1 MLSLTP
7 TMTPTAAAATRDPA
21 LSRPLDR
28 AVRSQ
33 LEHNWHTLSWRSRC
47 SNHADCTLFTRL
59 LHRIHP
65 TGQHYSNPH
74 VRRGGVCYDPV
85 SATTQMQRCA
95 RRTAV
100 RDLAAVQGLVSQL
113 LSYDAVTFLSRL
125 EGLRL
130 SEAGSSIWLYHEAAH
145 VLFEQASDMQV

>member
-1 MLSLTP
+1 MLT
-7 TMTPTAAAATRDPA
+7 
-21 LSRPLDR
+21 
-28 AVRSQ
+28 V
-33 LEHNWHTLSWRSRC
+33 
-47 SNHADCTLFTRL
+47 
-59 LHRIHP
+59 
-65 TGQHYSNPH
+65 HYSH
-74 VRRGGVCYDPV
+74 AYCTGYTQQDSIIRILTCVGCRGGVCYDPV